1 MTSREITALALR
13 IIALY
18 VLVHAVLALP
28 TLFTWL
34 AVVPLGN
41 LPEVPVWWFWFAGAV
56 IVLATLIIAV
66 IIWIVAGRAVAATE
80 HQSKSP
86 LFDNIEPL
94 ILSVVGL
101 FFIMQALIQIGQ
113 VASGLFERTAMG
125 QPLLELQMRGAGYLF
140 QLLIGLS
147 LVMRPIWWTE
157 FLARFRERPSQHE
170 T

>member
-18 VLVHAVLALP
+18 ILVHAVLALP
-28 TLFTWL
+28 NLFSYL
-34 AVVPLGN
+34 VVAQQSLT
-41 LPEVPVWWFWFAGAV
+41 PEVPAWWIWMAGA
-56 IVLATLIIAV
+56 IAILAALIIAV
-66 IIWIVAGRAVAATE
+66 IVWVVAGRAVAATD

-94 ILSVVGL
+94 VLSVVGL

-113 VASGLFERTAMG
+113 VASGLFIRTGMG

-140 QLLIGLS
+140 QLLVGLS
-147 LVMRPIWWTE
+147 LVLRPLWWTE
-157 FLARFRERPSQHE
+157 FLPRFRERPSQPE
-170 T
+170 A